1 MTLLDGLKNPPATK
15 NYGFTR
21 WLTGQNAETVAALIE
36 AAKDSRWTH
45 TALHRYLR
53 DNNVPVS
60 KETLTAWRKDNG
72 YPQ

>member
-1 MTLLDGLKNPPATK
+1 MSLLEGLRNPPPTK
-15 NYGFTR
+15 ALGFTR
-21 WLTGQNAETVAALIE
+21 WLTAQNAETVTALTA
-36 AAKDSRWTH
+36 AAKDTRWTH

-53 DNNVPVS
+53 ENNVPVS